1 MRKSEMKIDYTEAVS
16 LAKAG
21 EEQGFGYLY
30 ENTYKTKY
38 YLALQYMKNP
48 EAAEDVL
55 QDAYIKAF
63 SKLDTLKDPENFPAW
78 LGQIVANTAKN
89 ALVKKNPLLFT
100 DVEEQGE
107 LEDLAEKIED
117 EDATRQPELSYTRE
131 ETKELVH
138 ELIDSLTE
146 EQRMCILLYHIED
159 LPIKDIAKALGCSEN
174 TVKSRLNYGRKNL
187 KIKAEDLQKKG
198 YKLYSLAPLPLLLL
212 LLQTDKEQMLA
223 EGSIQTGGKEVAKLV
238 FSKLEK
244 IGSGTGAANTGSVGN
259 VTGTGAATSTGDAA
273 SGASTAGNGFEA
285 NLGNAGSAGG
295 AGSTGAAAN
304 LAGAGTA
311 AKTGFLATTAGKIT
325 VAVVTI
331 CVAGGAI
338 FGASQLMGNQ
348 PSKDQKTV
356 AEDQDKKTEKKS
368 EPKKDK
374 GEEAKDSKESKD
386 SKETK
391 EETKQGPTT
400 MADGDY
406 QNLIEGSPTK
416 TELEFVLA
424 NIPTQY
430 SGETLSDAQYQ
441 IIMNDLTQSDP
452 NHNYIGYVGTDA
464 NYRYGYDL
472 TTINRFFSIFTDY
485 QFTEDNDSDTDY
497 GLDVQGDVLWHT
509 AATPG
514 YELSASVTEGI
525 YLEDTMEIHYT
536 YVKDSYEDGTTTLT
550 ELATLKKGEDGKF
563 KIVSI
568 GEDSGGSLKAQA
580 ESSASGNQ
588 ASASQD
594 SSSGQTSVKDAY
606 QQVLSSIQNNTPGYE
621 FTLAN
626 SIDECE
632 YFLYDLNGDGTK
644 ELIVGSMFAEGAF
657 YAYDVRVFTFSNG
670 SAQALGG
677 EFATLMFYIPTDG
690 NGLYS
695 LDSVSRGTGV
705 TEISRVTMDQNTLLQ
720 GSTEVTFVMGDGA
733 DDAFYSANPG
743 VQWKSISDLSGLDE

>member
-63 SKLDTLKDPENFPAW
+63 SKLDTLKNPENFPAW

-89 ALVKKNPLLFT
+89 ALVKNNPLLFT

-107 LEDLAEKIED
+107 LEDFAEKIED

-244 IGSGTGAANTGSVGN
+244 IGSGAGVG
-259 VTGTGAATSTGDAA
+259 G
-273 SGASTAGNGFEA
+273 
-285 NLGNAGSAGG
+285 
-295 AGSTGAAAN
+295 TGAAAN

-374 GEEAKDSKESKD
+374 GEEAKESND

-400 MADGDY
+400 MADSDY

-497 GLDVQGDVLWHT
+497 GLDVQGDVLWYT

-536 YVKDSYEDGTTTLT
+536 YVKDSYENGTTTLT

-594 SSSGQTSVKDAY
+594 SGSGQTSVKEAY

-657 YAYDVRVFTFSNG
+657 YAYDVRVFTLSNG
-670 SAQALGG
+670 SVQALGG

-705 TEISRVTMDQNTLLQ
+705 TEISRVTMDQNTVLQ